1 MVSSYRN
8 LTTHLLNSTTQLK
21 TMPKRIPNDA
31 YYTPLPIYKW
41 LQDKLQLTNQRIFD
55 PCCGNSHATAL
66 TFGRDNSIIEND
78 VFEFSSKQRYCF
90 DATEGWNQ
98 HLESQDFYSLTEWSG
113 IDWVITNPPYKR
125 GMSEAII
132 QQSLSYANT
141 GVAMLLRLSWLEP
154 TRNRVKLLTNS
165 SPRMELLAVYPVSPR
180 PKFDPNQNGND
191 SVTVAWF
198 IWGNCTLELQPFDFC
213 VGWQK

>member
-1 MVSSYRN
+1 M
-8 LTTHLLNSTTQLK
+8 T
-21 TMPKRIPNDA
+21 RIKNDA

-41 LQDKLQLTNQRIFD
+41 LSDKLQLTEQRIFD

-66 TFGRDNSIIEND
+66 TFGRDNSVASNDIIPPENSD
-78 VFEFSSKQRYCF
+78 RYCF
-90 DATEGWNQ
+90 DATDPWCVHIPEYY
-98 HLESQDFYSLTEWSG
+98 LSA

-125 GMSEAII
+125 GMSESIV
-132 QQSLSYANT
+132 QQALIHANT

>member
-1 MVSSYRN
+1 M
-8 LTTHLLNSTTQLK
+8 T
-21 TMPKRIPNDA
+21 RIKNDA

-41 LQDKLQLTNQRIFD
+41 LSGKLQLTEQRIFD

-66 TFGRDNSIIEND
+66 TFGKDNHVVEND
-78 VFEFSSKQRYCF
+78 IVPPTENNNRYCF
-90 DATEGWNQ
+90 DATEEWDQYLG
-98 HLESQDFYSLTEWSG
+98 SQDFHSENEGW

-125 GMSEAII
+125 GMSESII
-132 QQSLSYANT
+132 EQSLIHAST

-165 SPRMELLAVYPVSPR
+165 SPRMELLAVYPISPR
-180 PKFDPNQNGND
+180 PKFDPSKPGND
-191 SVTVAWF
+191 SMTVAWF
-198 IWGNCTLELQPFDFC
+198 IWGNCTLELPPFSFC

>member
-1 MVSSYRN
+1 
-8 LTTHLLNSTTQLK
+8 
-21 TMPKRIPNDA
+21 MPKRIPNDA

-66 TFGRDNSIIEND
+66 TFGKDNHVVEND
-78 VFEFSSKQRYCF
+78 IVPPTENNNRYCF
-90 DATEGWNQ
+90 DATEGWDQ
-98 HLESQDFYSLTEWSG
+98 YLEAQDFYGESEDGIDWA

-132 QQSLSYANT
+132 EQSLIHAST

-165 SPRMELLAVYPVSPR
+165 SPRMTLLAVYPVSPR

>member
-1 MVSSYRN
+1 M
-8 LTTHLLNSTTQLK
+8 T
-21 TMPKRIPNDA
+21 RIKNDA

-41 LQDKLQLTNQRIFD
+41 LSDKLQLTEQRIFD

-66 TFGRDNSIIEND
+66 TFGKDNHVVEND
-78 VFEFSSKQRYCF
+78 IVPPTENSDRYCF
-90 DATEGWNQ
+90 DATEGWDQ
-98 HLESQDFYSLTEWSG
+98 YLEAQDFYGESEDGIDWA

-132 QQSLSYANT
+132 EQSLIYAST

-165 SPRMELLAVYPVSPR
+165 SPRMTLLAVYTVSPR

>member
-1 MVSSYRN
+1 M
-8 LTTHLLNSTTQLK
+8 T
-21 TMPKRIPNDA
+21 RIKNDA

-41 LQDKLQLTNQRIFD
+41 LSDKLQLTEQRIFD

-66 TFGRDNSIIEND
+66 TFGKDNHVVEND
-78 VFEFSSKQRYCF
+78 IVPLAENRDRYCF
-90 DATEGWNQ
+90 DATENWD
-98 HLESQDFYSLTEWSG
+98 LYLPKYYLSA

-125 GMSEAII
+125 GMSESII
-132 QQSLSYANT
+132 QQSLIHANT

-165 SPRMELLAVYPVSPR
+165 NPARSRCMELLAVYPISPR
-180 PKFDPNQNGND
+180 PKFDPSKPGND
-191 SVTVAWF
+191 SMTVAWF
-198 IWGNCTLELQPFDFC
+198 IWGNCTLELPPFNFC

>member
-1 MVSSYRN
+1 
-8 LTTHLLNSTTQLK
+8 
-21 TMPKRIPNDA
+21 MPKKRIPNDA

-55 PCCGNSHATAL
+55 PCCGNSHSTAL
-66 TFGRDNSIIEND
+66 TFGRDNLIIEND

-98 HLESQDFYSLTEWSG
+98 HLESQDFYGG

-154 TRNRVKLLTNS
+154 TRNRVKLLLVSNS
-165 SPRMELLAVYPVSPR
+165 EMKLLAIYPVSPR
-180 PKFDPNQNGND
+180 PKFDPSKPGND
-191 SVTVAWF
+191 SMTVAWF
-198 IWGNCTLELQPFDFC
+198 IWGNSSVQLQPFDFC

>member
-1 MVSSYRN
+1 M
-8 LTTHLLNSTTQLK
+8 T
-21 TMPKRIPNDA
+21 RIKNDA

-41 LQDKLQLTNQRIFD
+41 LSDKLQLTEQRIFD

-66 TFGRDNSIIEND
+66 TFGKDNHVVEND
-78 VFEFSSKQRYCF
+78 IVPPTENNNRYCF
-90 DATEGWNQ
+90 DATEGWDQ
-98 HLESQDFYSLTEWSG
+98 YLEAQDFYGESEDGIDWA

-154 TRNRVKLLTNS
+154 TRNRVKLLTNNN
-165 SPRMELLAVYPVSPR
+165 PEMELLAVYPISPR
-180 PKFDPNQNGND
+180 PKFDPSKPGND
-191 SVTVAWF
+191 SMTVAWF
-198 IWGNCTLELQPFDFC
+198 IWGNCTLELPPFSFC

>member
-1 MVSSYRN
+1 
-8 LTTHLLNSTTQLK
+8 
-21 TMPKRIPNDA
+21 MPKKRIPNNA

-66 TFGRDNSIIEND
+66 TFGRDNLIIEND

-98 HLESQDFYSLTEWSG
+98 HLESQDFYGG

-154 TRNRVKLLTNS
+154 TRNRVKLLLVSNS
-165 SPRMELLAVYPVSPR
+165 EMKLLAVYPVSPR
-180 PKFDPNQNGND
+180 PKFDPNRNGND

-198 IWGNCTLELQPFDFC
+198 IWGDCTLELQPFDFC